1 MADEYF
7 EKILSKYNSILDK
20 VLVEQVRSE
29 IESFLTVWG
38 NGTIKEVKIT
48 GSYAK
53 GTNISLSSDFD
64 IFVSFTSST
73 TQTNKE
79 IYELLEKKLKEKYT
93 PRRQNVSLRVAA
105 YNKQVDVV
113 PGKNQSGNTNDHWL
127 YSTKRDSYFQTNVH
141 KHIDLVSNSNR
152 IKEIKITKI
161 WSNLHKLEFPSFYIE
176 LMVIEALKGSPTGQ
190 LDLNFQKV
198 LKYLSDN
205 ISSMRLVDPA
215 NTNNIISETLTQQE
229 KNSIAQ
235 KAKEGCFADK
245 WNGVIW

>member
-1 MADEYF
+1 MMADEYF
-7 EKILSKYNSILDK
+7 EKIILKYNSILDK

-53 GTNISLSSDFD
+53 GTNTSLSSDFD

-93 PRRQNVSLRVAA
+93 PRRQNVSLRVAS

-127 YSTKRDSYFQTNVH
+127 Y
-141 KHIDLVSNSNR
+141 
-152 IKEIKITKI
+152 
-161 WSNLHKLEFPSFYIE
+161 
-176 LMVIEALKGSPTGQ
+176 
-190 LDLNFQKV
+190 
-198 LKYLSDN
+198 
-205 ISSMRLVDPA
+205 
-215 NTNNIISETLTQQE
+215 
-229 KNSIAQ
+229 
-235 KAKEGCFADK
+235 
-245 WNGVIW
+245 